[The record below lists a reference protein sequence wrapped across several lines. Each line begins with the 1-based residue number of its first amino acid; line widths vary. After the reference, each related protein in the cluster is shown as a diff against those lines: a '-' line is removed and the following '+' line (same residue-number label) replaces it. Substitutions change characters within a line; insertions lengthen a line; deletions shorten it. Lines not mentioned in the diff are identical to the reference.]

1 MKTNKFLKLSTVL
14 LFITI
19 VINSVQAAS
28 LFSTEKGKE
37 SVVIGLRGGINWSKW
52 NLSNPLISEFDAEVS
67 SEKHNYSLGEYAGV
81 NVDIPIVRSLH
92 INTGLFWISKRHQ
105 SKSIY
110 PTSIPYTNFFDGTR
124 QKLDEQ
130 GNPERNNRGEPVM
143 EYYHNTYDKI
153 EFTMNLRG
161 NYLEIPILASY
172 RPVLDGPIGLQVD
185 FGPYFAVGVNSK
197 IKTST
202 SLIDQDKAE
211 ISGLPDDDKLFGRYM
226 PPIYTEYIDFDLFK
240 NNNDVE
246 IYKNSPYNHGFKYW
260 IGNTQI
266 PAIVNRFDMGL
277 HVGIG
282 ATVYKNL
289 YIGAFYERGFIN
301 MLKKNE
307 EVNLNDYTI
316 HTSTFNINVGV
327 NF

>member
-1 MKTNKFLKLSTVL
+1 MKTNKLFKFSTVL
-14 LFITI
+14 LLATAIT
-19 VINSVQAAS
+19 NSVQAAS

-37 SVVIGLRGGINWSKW
+37 KVVIGLRGGINWSKW
-52 NLSNPLISEFDAEVS
+52 NLNSEYLNLFDAEVS

-110 PTSIPYTNFFDGTR
+110 PTSIPYTNFFDGNWG
-124 QKLDEQ
+124 K
-130 GNPERNNRGEPVM
+130 PEM

-153 EFTMNLRG
+153 EFTMNIRG

-185 FGPYFAVGVNSK
+185 FGPYFAVGVISK

-211 ISGLPDDDKLFGRYM
+211 IRGLPDDDKLFGRYM

-266 PAIVNRFDMGL
+266 PAIVKRFDMGL

-307 EVNLNDYTI
+307 EVNLNDYTL

>member
-28 LFSTEKGKE
+28 FFSTEKGKE

-52 NLSNPLISEFDAEVS
+52 NLNSEYLNLFDAEVS

-110 PTSIPYTNFFDGTR
+110 PTSIPYTNFFDGMR

-130 GNPERNNRGEPVM
+130 GNPVFNWGKPVM

-153 EFTMNLRG
+153 EFTMNIRG

-202 SLIDQDKAE
+202 SFIDQDKAE
-211 ISGLPDDDKLFGRYM
+211 ISGLPDNDKLFGRYM
-226 PPIYTEYIDFDLFK
+226 PPIYAEYIDFDLFK

-266 PAIVNRFDMGL
+266 PAIVKRFDMGL

-307 EVNLNDYTI
+307 EVNLNDYTL

>member
-52 NLSNPLISEFDAEVS
+52 NLSNPLISEFDPKVS
-67 SEKHNYSLGEYAGV
+67 NEKHNYLLGEYAGV

-92 INTGLFWISKRHQ
+92 INTGLFWMSKRDQ

-110 PTSIPYTNFFDGTR
+110 PTSIPYTNFFDGMR

-130 GNPERNNRGEPVM
+130 GNPVFM

-153 EFTMNLRG
+153 EFTMNIRG

-211 ISGLPDDDKLFGRYM
+211 ISGKPDDDKLFGRYM

-266 PAIVNRFDMGL
+266 PAIVKRFDMGL

-307 EVNLNDYTI
+307 EVNLNDYTL